1 MAEESVTAPENVSAL
16 TEEVASPQSEKTEE
30 PIADQDYPD
39 SWKKLPEEN
48 KETQGLW
55 TWDDVENHRKTG
67 LTGAQSFKDAKTDDY
82 GYLDVKLKMIR
93 LRRLASSST
102 MLKGT
107 ILQGTSPLNCSL
119 QNE

>member
-1 MAEESVTAPENVSAL
+1 M
-16 TEEVASPQSEKTEE
+16 ASPQSEKTEE
-30 PIADQDYPD
+30 PIADQTIRIHV
-39 SWKKLPEEN
+39 KKLPEEN

-67 LTGAQSFKDAKTDDY
+67 RQGAQSFKDAKTDDY
-82 GYLDVKLKMIR
+82 GYYLDVKLKMIR

-107 ILQGTSPLNCSL
+107 YYRGQVH
-119 QNE
+119 